1 MVEMLWALL
10 ALYFFGY
17 AGAAGVADGLEH
29 AKTFIKTDIE
39 DKARKTELLS
49 IVEDAERTTKEY
61 VKAGGKAVKE
71 LSDLSEKHDTRLEEF
86 QPVLEKFRAD
96 ATAFQDRMIRHRF
109 DLKAK
114 MSREEWSRV
123 FPKEEPS
130 PEQKAVQPGSGS

>member
-1 MVEMLWALL
+1 MLWALL
-10 ALYFFGY
+10 ALYFFGHS
-17 AGAAGVADGLEH
+17 GAAAVNDGMEQT
-29 AKTFIKTDIE
+29 KTYIKTDIE
-39 DKARKTELLS
+39 DKTRRTELLS
-49 IVEDAERTTKEY
+49 IIKESEKTTKEY
-61 VKAGGKAVKE
+61 MKAGGKVIKE
-71 LSDLSEKHDTRLEEF
+71 LSDAAEKHDTRLEEF